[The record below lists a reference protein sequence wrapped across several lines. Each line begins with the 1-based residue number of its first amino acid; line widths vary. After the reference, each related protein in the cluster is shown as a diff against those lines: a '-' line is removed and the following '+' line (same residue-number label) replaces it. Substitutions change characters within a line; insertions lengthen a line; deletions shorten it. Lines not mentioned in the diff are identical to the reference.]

1 MPPKCVRPA
10 WLQAILKPRGDLL
23 ILAITSL
30 KGRLRPDY
38 HNCLGSAI
46 YAARARLR
54 DAECAG
60 FRYYQQVS
68 GLSSLKFRNPKQQ
81 RIGKSI
87 RTSILSAI
95 HLVMVLRT
103 PTGDLLVP
111 MVTTA
116 SELPLTGRCC
126 LSAPYSP

>member
-1 MPPKCVRPA
+1 MPPKCVSPA

-54 DAECAG
+54 DAECGG
-60 FRYYQQVS
+60 FRYY
-68 GLSSLKFRNPKQQ
+68 GN
-81 RIGKSI
+81 
-87 RTSILSAI
+87 
-95 HLVMVLRT
+95 
-103 PTGDLLVP
+103 
-111 MVTTA
+111 VTTTTA
-116 SELPLTGRCC
+116 TQENVPYEIHTNVLYANTYNDDGALVSQRRHVFSTQTGGD
-126 LSAPYSP
+126 PYAGLGYNM

>member
-60 FRYYQQVS
+60 FRS
-68 GLSSLKFRNPKQQ
+68 KRPPGSRTGHSSPSFRESPAA
-81 RIGKSI
+81 RSFVLTAPCATATACRVDIGKGPPHWAVRS
-87 RTSILSAI
+87 
-95 HLVMVLRT
+95 
-103 PTGDLLVP
+103 
-111 MVTTA
+111 
-116 SELPLTGRCC
+116 
-126 LSAPYSP
+126 